1 MHRLNHRLP
10 RHRSM
15 TPVGSP
21 HDTFTTM
28 KGGRDGQGTPR
39 TQPVRTPRPGRTGGM
54 TRTAPSSMNPEDLR
68 GGRAPDGRQD
78 HRRLSADDDLRDASK
93 AVRLLEPVIYHYGE
107 EKQHG
112 PITEKEMIALE
123 PGKHPEHL
131 RIWQHWQ
138 AATRAGMAWRDDMQA
153 RESGERERRD
163 HTCPVCG
170 QYRYVPVHN
179 ALERLRVGD
188 RSVGD
193 RDLPGGGKVRSC
205 GDCFTVMLAAVSG
218 ILAADKQVAGGL
230 TRLQVAEAAVRDAQS
245 GLTRLPATGCCTPGS
260 SRTANRSADRCPAST
275 AAAFAVPVACP
286 ASRPAEAATAL
297 PRSRPHP
304 STRPVGRRIRAARR
318 PVRVIPDRRRPSRR
332 RPARRRSATPL
343 STPSPSATA
352 AGPPAAGSSARS
364 SPRPT

>member
-1 MHRLNHRLP
+1 MSR
-10 RHRSM
+10 
-15 TPVGSP
+15 
-21 HDTFTTM
+21 DTENA
-28 KGGRDGQGTPR
+28 
-39 TQPVRTPRPGRTGGM
+39 TGPD
-54 TRTAPSSMNPEDLR
+54 TSAW
-68 GGRAPDGRQD
+68 PDGWDDPDSAFYVAEYLREVALD
-78 HRRLSADDDLRDASK
+78 GRSYYRRSADDDLRDASK

-112 PITEKEMIALE
+112 PITEREMIALE

-218 ILAADKQVAGGL
+218 ILAAEQVAGGL
-230 TRLQVAEAAVRDAQS
+230 TRLQAAEAAVRDARERAHS
-245 GLTRLPATGCCTPGS
+245 LTGDRLLHARLVTYGEPVGRSVPGF
-260 SRTANRSADRCPAST
+260 DRG
-275 AAAFAVPVACP
+275 AFAVPVACP

-332 RPARRRSATPL
+332 RPARRRSARTHRLRRHPL
-343 STPSPSATA
+343 PQPDHPPRAARPDHHRGRPKVRRGGRTRRRGDRETA
-352 AGPPAAGSSARS
+352 H
-364 SPRPT
+364 